1 MLRTHVI
8 AELPL
13 IEAGTTVTLAGWVH
27 RRRDHGPITFIDL
40 RNRREIVQV
49 VIRWK
54 EFSDEIGQV
63 LKEQLKSEAVVQVV
77 GVVTARRAG
86 SENPD
91 LSTGKIEIVASVV
104 NIINQSETP
113 PFVLDEA
120 KSNVGEETR
129 VKYRYLDLRRDQM
142 QKNMALR
149 NEAARAIREY
159 LWRHDFM
166 EIETPILSKST
177 PEGAR
182 DYLVPS
188 RVHSGKFFALP
199 QSPQQYKQLLMVGGV
214 ERYFQIARCFRDED
228 LRGDRQ
234 PEFTQVDIEASF
246 VEREDILQLIENM
259 FVEVVKKV
267 APEKKFT
274 ALPFPRISYAEA
286 MSKYGNDKP
295 DMRENPDDPNELA
308 FCWVLDFPMFERKD
322 DGTLGAVHHPF
333 TMPQVANAAELRAVA
348 DPTQLL
354 AHQYDLALNGSEIC
368 GGSIRTH
375 DPELLQAT
383 FEILGHTVEDIR
395 AKFGHLLDAFK
406 YGVPPHGG
414 LACGFDRLVA
424 ILAGETS
431 IREVIAFPKND
442 KAKDPMMDSP
452 SDVGVEQLQELSI
465 RVVKK

>member
-1 MLRTHVI
+1 MQRTHTVLQLTDTKEG
-8 AELPL
+8 AEVVLS
-13 IEAGTTVTLAGWVH
+13 GWVH

-40 RNRREIVQV
+40 RNRQELVQV
-49 VIRWK
+49 VVRWK
-54 EFSDEIGQV
+54 DMSEKEVDS
-63 LKEQLKSEAVVQVV
+63 LKESLKPESVVEVKGKVV
-77 GVVTARRAG
+77 ARRPG
-86 SENPD
+86 SENEEI
-91 LSTGKIEIVASVV
+91 STGKIEVVANEVKV
-104 NIINQSETP
+104 INEAQTP

-120 KSNVGEETR
+120 KSAVGEETR
-129 VKYRYLDLRRDQM
+129 MKYRYLDLRRQPM
-142 QKNMALR
+142 QKNLK
-149 NEAARAIREY
+149 
-159 LWRHDFM
+159 LRHDASRAVREFLWQQDFI
-166 EIETPILSKST
+166 EVETPILSKST

-188 RVHSGKFFALP
+188 RVHGGKFFALP
-199 QSPQQYKQLLMVGGV
+199 QSPQQYKQLLMVAGI
-214 ERYFQIARCFRDED
+214 EKYFQIVRCFRDED
-228 LRGDRQ
+228 QRGDRQ

-246 VEREDILQLIENM
+246 VEREDILEMVEKM
-259 FVEVVKKV
+259 FIEVVKKV
-267 APEKKFT
+267 APEKTFT
-274 ALPFPRISYAEA
+274 AVPFPRMSYAEA
-286 MSKYGNDKP
+286 MEKYGNDRP
-295 DMRENPDDPNELA
+295 DIRKNTDDPNELG

-333 TMPQVANAAELRAVA
+333 TMPQVDSVEELRNAP

-383 FEILGHTVEDIR
+383 FEVLGHSVEDIQ
-395 AKFGHLLDAFK
+395 AKFGHLLEAFK

-414 LACGFDRLVA
+414 IACGFDRFVA

-452 SDVGVEQLQELSI
+452 SGVSPEQLQELSI